1 MSEHAEK
8 TEDETVV
15 MKSNLL
21 DHKEAQEYVTTFVRE
36 KEDGSAPVT
45 KVEISSEK
53 WSAVIKEHALK
64 DSAWKRFIIEC
75 RNDDNRFMTIY
86 LQSRYLNVF
95 QLLEFTKFFK
105 RAMDINVAMVLIKGD
120 TEEIT
125 SSEEI
130 DDSDS
135 GIFPF
140 VFQCPHCGKKFKTS
154 APNGRM
160 F

>member
-1 MSEHAEK
+1 LNTPEK

-21 DHKEAQEYVTTFVRE
+21 DHKEAREYVTTFVQG
-36 KEDGSAPVT
+36 KEDGSVPVT
-45 KVEISSEK
+45 RVEISSEK
-53 WSAVIKEHALK
+53 WSAVIKEHASK

-75 RNDDNRFMTIY
+75 RNTNNRFMTVY
-86 LQSRYLNVF
+86 LQSRSLNVF
-95 QLLEFTKFFK
+95 RLLEFTKFFK

-125 SSEEI
+125 NAEEI

-135 GIFPF
+135 KGFPF
-140 VFQCPHCGKKFKTS
+140 VFQCPNCGKKFKTS
-154 APNGRM
+154 APDVQV